1 MPGLVQVANS
11 WHLTAKVQAR
21 QQASLYGVSGGRNG
35 TMIRFSPNTLVCA
48 GSYVNNASYTHSIRV
63 PSTRYILETES
74 IVKHFSLT
82 LDFPEIS

>member
-1 MPGLVQVANS
+1 MPGLVQEANS
-11 WHLTAKVQAR
+11 RHLTAKGQAR
-21 QQASLYGVSGGRNG
+21 QQASVYGVSGRKNG
-35 TMIRFSPNTLVCA
+35 CMMGFPPNTLVYG
-48 GSYVNNASYTHSIRV
+48 GSYDNNASYSYSVHV